1 MSNIK
6 KIFSYIFIDD
16 VLNADIEFLRK
27 IVLFEHLS
35 DRALSKIALI
45 VFKKSY
51 ISGEQI
57 YKERQE
63 ANVLYIVK
71 HGEVS
76 VKNRT
81 NEKNA
86 ESGDFFGEISLIE
99 NRRHDSSA
107 VAVKDSELYLI
118 YRVKFDDMVDSNAK
132 VGLIIMKNLVSI
144 LETRLK
150 CADQAQTEA
159 SYPE

>member
-16 VLNADIEFLRK
+16 TLKADIEFLRK
-27 IVLFEHLS
+27 IVLFENLP

-51 ISGEQI
+51 MSGEQI
-57 YKERQE
+57 YKERHE
-63 ANVLYIVK
+63 ANVVYIVK
-71 HGEVS
+71 QGEVS
-76 VKNRT
+76 VKNQKT
-81 NEKNA
+81 EKIV
-86 ESGDFFGEISLIE
+86 EPGDFFGELSLIE

-144 LETRLK
+144 LETRLN
-150 CADQAQTEA
+150 CAGQL
-159 SYPE
+159 